1 MPIRAQ
7 RIITPSQLGL
17 LLQGAR
23 KNRKLSQ
30 QALATRLGLSQNRLS
45 ELERNAGVLSVD
57 QLLAICGQ
65 LGLQL
70 TVHRR
75 AEPTSADAV
84 TPSTDW

>member
-1 MPIRAQ
+1 MSIRAQ
-7 RIITPSQLGL
+7 RIVTPSQLGL

-23 KNRKLSQ
+23 KNRNLSQ
-30 QALATRLGLSQNRLS
+30 QELARRLGLSQNRLS

-57 QLLAICGQ
+57 LLLAICGQ

-70 TVHRR
+70 TVQRR
-75 AEPTSADAV
+75 AEPTSVDAV

>member
-1 MPIRAQ
+1 MSIRAQ
-7 RIITPSQLGL
+7 RILTPSQLGL

-30 QALATRLGLSQNRLS
+30 QELARRLGLSQNRLS

-70 TVHRR
+70 TVQRR
-75 AEPTSADAV
+75 AEPAPADV
-84 TPSTDW
+84 GTPSTDW